1 MSVIT
6 SLIYGLKEA
15 RFNPLTVVHS
25 ALYAATVNYLRVLK
39 VMVTIGPQ
47 RFRVHVGET
56 YHGKVVR
63 LEDARRLITVNRDI
77 ELRNLDQV
85 LPFRYARDL
94 VLKNPHNIVVYE
106 CPCRAQKKEPC
117 RPTDVCLVIG
127 DPFVDLLRMFQPF
140 RSRRISPEE
149 ALQILREEDER
160 GHVHTAWFKHAMLDR
175 FYAICNCCKC
185 CCLGMKFMKEHH
197 VNMILPSGFRSAIG
211 ERCVGCGACVSS
223 CQFGAL
229 EMIPLQD
236 SGSGQKTCRV
246 IPERCFGCGIC
257 ERACRQGAVSLVRD
271 PQKGVPLNI
280 ETLAHQG
287 A

>member
-1 MSVIT
+1 
-6 SLIYGLKEA
+6 
-15 RFNPLTVVHS
+15 
-25 ALYAATVNYLRVLK
+25 
-39 VMVTIGPQ
+39 
-47 RFRVHVGET
+47 
-56 YHGKVVR
+56 
-63 LEDARRLITVNRDI
+63 
-77 ELRNLDQV
+77 
-85 LPFRYARDL
+85 
-94 VLKNPHNIVVYE
+94 
-106 CPCRAQKKEPC
+106 
-117 RPTDVCLVIG
+117 VIG

-149 ALQILREEDER
+149 ALRILREEDER

-185 CCLGMKFMKEHH
+185 CCLGMKFMNEHH
-197 VNMILPSGFRSAIG
+197 VNMILPSGFRSVIG

-223 CQFGAL
+223 CQFDAL

-287 A
+287 T